1 MTEKRFTIID
11 KEFISYYGGNGY
23 LISNG
28 ECKIWLWHSKEES
41 QKVCDKLN
49 SIIDENEQLKHYKET
64 YGDEIVHIKHTIKDM
79 MENERTELGRSVLKQ
94 LWEAIQ

>member
-1 MTEKRFTIID
+1 MTENKRFTIID

-49 SIIDENEQLKHYKET
+49 SIPDENEQLKKRIDRIDIILDDLNGAEYISR
-64 YGDEIVHIKHTIKDM
+64 DDAIKALNKIDKAV
-79 MENERTELGRSVLKQ
+79 R
-94 LWEAIQ
+94 